1 MSSCRFP
8 STAAAFEL
16 PSVPHATN
24 LFTEL
29 QANWNGWIENWGGWI
44 ENGLDGTFV
53 VVHAPERISELDELL
68 AIVERWVTR
77 QALLAIRFHL
87 EGRVYIMQR
96 GGYIGR
102 ADQNHTPG

>member
-8 STAAAFEL
+8 STAFAFEL

-29 QANWNGWIENWGGWI
+29 QANWGGWI

-68 AIVERWVTR
+68 AIVEGWVTR
-77 QALLAIRFHL
+77 RALLAIRFHL

-96 GGYIGR
+96 GGFIGP
-102 ADQNHTPG
+102 ADRDHTPG

>member
-1 MSSCRFP
+1 MSSRRFP

-29 QANWNGWIENWGGWI
+29 QANWGGWI

-53 VVHAPERISELDELL
+53 VVNAPERISELDELL

-96 GGYIGR
+96 DGFIGP
-102 ADQNHTPG
+102 ADRDYTPG

>member
-1 MSSCRFP
+1 MSSRRFP

-29 QANWNGWIENWGGWI
+29 HANWGGWI
-44 ENGLDGTFV
+44 ENGLDGIFV

-68 AIVERWVTR
+68 ASVERWVTG

-96 GGYIGR
+96 GGFIGPANR
-102 ADQNHTPG
+102 DQTPG